1 MNFLSYIKKLFQ
13 GHRVR
18 QNLLLFTLMLLFG
31 FILMNHINSVQ
42 SENKNSNLEALYK
55 QREQDLLNDE
65 QTYQNLLAENK
76 LLTQKKDQISDEI
89 IRSIGGDSLLAE
101 LEKTRILAGFT
112 EVSGPGVILTLDDKP
127 DLDIEFYE
135 TESIVHDTDIRYALN
150 LLING
155 GAAAFSINGNRYT
168 NASNIDCIGPTIR
181 CNLERLTP
189 PYVIFALGDPAKLS
203 EVIRNDQTF
212 NNRQAIFGLVV
223 KIQPSDEVVIPA
235 FIDADKISQYIN
247 LLEGIAP

>member
-1 MNFLSYIKKLFQ
+1 MNLVSNILKIFQ
-13 GHRVR
+13 GHRTR
-18 QNLLLFTLMLLFG
+18 QNLLLFALMLLFG

-42 SENKNSNLEALYK
+42 TENKNSSLEALYK
-55 QREQDLLNDE
+55 QREQDLLNDQ
-65 QTYQNLLAENK
+65 QTYQNLLKENK
-76 LLTQKKDQISDEI
+76 LLTEKKDQLSDEI
-89 IRSIGGDSLLAE
+89 ILSIGDEKLLAD
-101 LEKTRILAGFT
+101 LEKSKILAGFT

-127 DLDIEFYE
+127 DLDLDFYD

-189 PYVIFALGDPAKLS
+189 PYVITALGDPAKLS
-203 EVIRNDQTF
+203 EMIRNDQTF

-223 KIQPSDEVVIPA
+223 KIQTSDEVVIPA

-247 LLEGIAP
+247 LLEGSAP